1 MLNTS
6 IKLILIDGKHRE
18 KVLKILTSVLDDV
31 FKIQNTDL
39 NHNYCRCKLEKTWI
53 LGYSVTPSLLR
64 LSSKLL

>member
-39 NHNYCRCKLEKTWI
+39 NHNYCRCKLEKNVD
-53 LGYSVTPSLLR
+53 SR
-64 LSSKLL
+64 LFSDAITLASF